1 MSDEN
6 TARHAECTV
15 EFDGVDITSSIKPYL
30 LSLTF
35 TDNEED
41 ASDDLQIKLQDREGV
56 WMTDWLQKMLDGD
69 VSAASS
75 DGYKVGDVV
84 QFLGG
89 PHYKASTDKKANGTP
104 KAGPAKITIIKQGA
118 LHPYHV
124 IHTDGTSRVYGW
136 VDASEISGKS
146 GGSSSGSTAGTS
158 WYGGH
163 DYSNVYDY
171 SYYRSQ
177 NADLRAAFGNDANA
191 YLKHFVDY
199 GMAEGRQGRASFNV
213 YTYRDEHPEL
223 WEKFGD
229 NLRGY
234 YLWACGIPQ

>member
-1 MSDEN
+1 M
-6 TARHAECTV
+6 
-15 EFDGVDITSSIKPYL
+15 
-30 LSLTF
+30 
-35 TDNEED
+35 
-41 ASDDLQIKLQDREGV
+41 
-56 WMTDWLQKMLDGD
+56 
-69 VSAASS
+69 
-75 DGYKVGDVV
+75 
-84 QFLGG
+84 
-89 PHYKASTDKKANGTP
+89 
-104 KAGPAKITIIKQGA
+104 
-118 LHPYHV
+118 
-124 IHTDGTSRVYGW
+124 
-136 VDASEISGKS
+136 
-146 GGSSSGSTAGTS
+146 
-158 WYGGH
+158 
-163 DYSNVYDY
+163 YDY

>member
-1 MSDEN
+1 M
-6 TARHAECTV
+6 
-15 EFDGVDITSSIKPYL
+15 EFEEEPDMMKKL
-30 LSLTF
+30 LSLLLAAGMCLSMAACTSA
-35 TDNEED
+35 DN
-41 ASDDLQIKLQDREGV
+41 
-56 WMTDWLQKMLDGD
+56 T
-69 VSAASS
+69 
-75 DGYKVGDVV
+75 
-84 QFLGG
+84 
-89 PHYKASTDKKANGTP
+89 
-104 KAGPAKITIIKQGA
+104 
-118 LHPYHV
+118 
-124 IHTDGTSRVYGW
+124 
-136 VDASEISGKS
+136 
-146 GGSSSGSTAGTS
+146 SSGSTAGTS

-191 YLKHFVDY
+191 YLQHFVNY

>member
-1 MSDEN
+1 MAISREEQLRN
-6 TARHAECTV
+6 NRRFSRQIVGAVAIVLIIIGLFTV
-15 EFDGVDITSSIKPYL
+15 LSWVVGVL
-30 LSLTF
+30 
-35 TDNEED
+35 
-41 ASDDLQIKLQDREGV
+41 R
-56 WMTDWLQKMLDGD
+56 
-69 VSAASS
+69 
-75 DGYKVGDVV
+75 
-84 QFLGG
+84 
-89 PHYKASTDKKANGTP
+89 
-104 KAGPAKITIIKQGA
+104 
-118 LHPYHV
+118 
-124 IHTDGTSRVYGW
+124 
-136 VDASEISGKS
+136 
-146 GGSSSGSTAGTS
+146 SSSGSTAGTS

-191 YLKHFVDY
+191 YLQHFVNY

>member
-1 MSDEN
+1 ML
-6 TARHAECTV
+6 TAVPAGFTV
-15 EFDGVDITSSIKPYL
+15 TVHSY
-30 LSLTF
+30 
-35 TDNEED
+35 
-41 ASDDLQIKLQDREGV
+41 
-56 WMTDWLQKMLDGD
+56 
-69 VSAASS
+69 
-75 DGYKVGDVV
+75 
-84 QFLGG
+84 
-89 PHYKASTDKKANGTP
+89 ANGWSCVTW
-104 KAGPAKITIIKQGA
+104 GDTTG
-118 LHPYHV
+118 Y
-124 IHTDGTSRVYGW
+124 
-136 VDASEISGKS
+136 ISNSLINGLPTANGGK

-191 YLKHFVDY
+191 YLQHFVDY

-223 WEKFGD
+223 CEKFGD